1 MENRKLY
8 LAYGSNLSLE
18 QMALRCPDAL
28 PVGTAEISGYH
39 LLFKGSGT
47 GSYLTIEPKRRAK
60 VPVAVWQV
68 SEADEKRLDRYEGYP
83 KFYYKK
89 ELDLNA
95 ASLLDP
101 DLKMKIHAFV
111 YIMHE
116 DHECG
121 CPTGFYYQTCFDGY
135 RRFGFDPLFL
145 DKALKDSGLSLDER
159 KRLLHA
165 AIELEQDN
173 RQRRRAV

>member
-1 MENRKLY
+1 MENIRLY

-68 SEADEKRLDRYEGYP
+68 SEADEKRLEMP
-83 KFYYKK
+83 PTTAPIA
-89 ELDLNA
+89 EL
-95 ASLLDP
+95 
-101 DLKMKIHAFV
+101 HQ
-111 YIMHE
+111 
-116 DHECG
+116 G
-121 CPTGFYYQTCFDGY
+121 CFCSFS
-135 RRFGFDPLFL
+135 R
-145 DKALKDSGLSLDER
+145 
-159 KRLLHA
+159 
-165 AIELEQDN
+165 
-173 RQRRRAV
+173 

>member
-1 MENRKLY
+1 MENRRLY

-83 KFYYKK
+83 RFYYKAEM
-89 ELDLNA
+89 ELPIKGIR
-95 ASLLDP
+95 SG
-101 DLKMKIHAFV
+101 KTRTRTVFV

-116 DHECG
+116 DRPFG
-121 CPTGFYYQTCFDGY
+121 IPAKYYVDTCRYGY
-135 RRFGFDPLFL
+135 RAFGFDPGKLIE
-145 DKALKDSGLSLDER
+145 ALQYSVKEA
-159 KRLLHA
+159 KR
-165 AIELEQDN
+165 
-173 RQRRRAV
+173 

>member
-1 MENRKLY
+1 MENRRLY

-116 DHECG
+116 ERRLGEPHLRY
-121 CPTGFYYQTCFDGY
+121 FWTCIKGY
-135 RRFGFDPLFL
+135 RAFGFDPEFL
-145 DKALKDSGLSLDER
+145 YEAYER
-159 KRLLHA
+159 SAKGVR
-165 AIELEQDN
+165 
-173 RQRRRAV
+173 